1 MKKAILLAAGIG
13 SRLRPITERKPKC
26 LVEVGGKPM
35 LGYSIDALVA
45 HGIEDIVIV
54 LGYMGDSIRE
64 YCERAY
70 PGRHFTYIEDEDFDH
85 ANNLHGLYLARKH
98 LTEDALVMNGDLV
111 FDPSVIAKLKAARSS
126 AIAVDVG
133 RYMEESMKVVVR
145 KGIVTGISKKI
156 TPSESY
162 GCSIDVYKFVKK
174 DMRAL
179 VLELESTIR
188 RGSLTE
194 WTEAALDRLFAKGA
208 IRAKPV
214 AIGRA
219 RWAEI
224 DNLDDL
230 HAAEALFNP
239 LRAHIARKKIFFI
252 DNDGT
257 LAIQDGGKLRVLPGA
272 RDFLKSLT
280 RAKKH
285 FYICTNNSSFTPADI
300 VSKFKA
306 QGIVIPEKHILISTR
321 SAMAHL
327 KAEGVKRL
335 YWAANKKASAWL
347 TKSGFTFDRVKPQAL
362 LLCYDTEITYAK
374 LREFIQLVRSGVPYY
389 ATHIDKVCPTEH
401 GPIPDIGL
409 FIDMIEATT
418 GKRPLQTFGKP
429 DTNFI
434 LPILRAHKLS
444 PKDAVVVGDRLY
456 TDMVLA
462 KKSGALAVLALSGE
476 TKRPDYEL
484 SDIRADVLVRD
495 VGELRDILNDKAAA

>member
-1 MKKAILLAAGIG
+1 MKKAIILAAGIG

-35 LGYSIDALVA
+35 LGYSIDALIA

-54 LGYMGDSIRE
+54 TGYLSDSVQR
-64 YCERAY
+64 YCAETY
-70 PGRHFTYIEDEDFDH
+70 PGRSFTFVDNSDFDTT
-85 ANNLHGLYLARKH
+85 NNLYSLYLTRKH
-98 LTEDALVMNGDLV
+98 LTGDTLVMNGDLV
-111 FDPSVIAKLKAARSS
+111 FDASVIAKLKAVRTS
-126 AIAVDVG
+126 AVAVDVG
-133 RYMEESMKVVVR
+133 RYMEESMKVVV
-145 KGIVTGISKKI
+145 KGGFVTSISKKI
-156 TPSESY
+156 PPHLAY

-174 DMRAL
+174 DVKEL
-179 VLELESTIR
+179 VRELESTIK
-188 RGSLTE
+188 RGSLNE
-194 WTEAALDRLFAKGA
+194 WTEAALDRLFSKGA
-208 IRAKPV
+208 IQAKPV

-239 LRAHIARKKIFFI
+239 LRGQIARKKIFFI

-257 LAIQDGGKLRVLPGA
+257 LAIQDGGTLRVLPEA
-272 RDFLKSLT
+272 RDFLKSLART
-280 RAKKH
+280 KKH
-285 FYICTNNSSFTPADI
+285 FYICTNNSSFTPTDI

-306 QGIVIPEKHILISTR
+306 QGITIPEKHVLISTR
-321 SAMAHL
+321 SAMEHL

-335 YWAANKKASAWL
+335 YSMANRKTSLWL
-347 TKSGFTFDRVKPQAL
+347 KKSGFIFERTKPQAL
-362 LLCYDTEITYAK
+362 LLCYDTELTYAK
-374 LREFIQLVRSGVPYY
+374 LSEFIQLVRAGVPYY

-434 LPILRAHKLS
+434 LPILRAHKLK

-462 KKSGALAVLALSGE
+462 KKSGALSVLALSGE
-476 TKRPDYEL
+476 TKRPDYEF